1 MKYTIILTILIALMA
16 IYLVFGQNGLMKY
29 REMTN
34 IRQSY
39 EMQIMEMDKKIEEL
53 ETELEL
59 AKKDKEFLENM
70 IRRDLGMQKNGEDL
84 YIIENKKE
92 KSKED
97 E

>member
-39 EMQIMEMDKKIEEL
+39 EVQIMEMDKKIEEL
-53 ETELEL
+53 EMELEL

-84 YIIENKKE
+84 YIIENNKE
-92 KSKED
+92 KSIEN

>member
-92 KSKED
+92 KSKEN